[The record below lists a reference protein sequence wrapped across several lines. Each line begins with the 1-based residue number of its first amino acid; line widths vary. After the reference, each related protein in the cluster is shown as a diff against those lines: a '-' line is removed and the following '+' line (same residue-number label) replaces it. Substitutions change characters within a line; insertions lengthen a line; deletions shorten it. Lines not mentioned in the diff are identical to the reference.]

1 MRAHGGEVTD
11 IAISSVSA
19 SALVATSGRDRMIQL
34 FKKDGDAFEL
44 TQTMDEHVGAVGRLL
59 FTNDGE
65 RLLSSS
71 ADRTIIIR
79 ERVTREVDGRV
90 VVAFLMAKVITLK
103 VSPVSMTVAPD
114 DPDMLVL
121 STIDR
126 HIQRFDISSGR
137 HIHSFRASDPETSD
151 SVVMSSLTVCCEL
164 SGQSPRLLVGLSTTD
179 KSIRAYDFEKDVLL
193 TREFGHSEGVSD
205 VALVESKELGME
217 TEPKRTLISTGLD
230 GVVMIWDLS
239 VQQPQPQELVQTHV
253 REEDETP
260 IKELTASKPPLRR
273 ILSKTEL
280 AGFQR
285 PDGFAATPTPL
296 RELSPPR
303 VRRKTSRMSLAPS
316 VNRTGHINGTEPS
329 NYFSSTYSSL
339 RRSPIPSLPTDGS
352 RGRSPSPPSPRSKF
366 GRSLNG
372 GENIGNLRRVSTDIR
387 SSLKSSS
394 SGTSEFGS
402 LNMSTEQVC
411 RTLRAYRKKLVGSIE
426 YPRNA
431 KDLQRELQMTIQ
443 ILSDR
448 AGKIQPQG
456 ETETDSSGKE
466 SEKKQSPQTLMP
478 PVMPLTLHRKQSMVA
493 RRVPSTPLLKQK
505 VLRRVS
511 RSRSFD
517 ADGEG

>member
-11 IAISSVSA
+11 IAISSVSGNT
-19 SALVATSGRDRMIQL
+19 LVATAGRDRMVQL
-34 FKKDGDAFEL
+34 FKKDDEAFEL
-44 TQTMDEHVGAVGRLL
+44 IQTMDEHVGAVGRLL
-59 FTNDGE
+59 FMNDGE

-71 ADRTIIIR
+71 ADRTVIVR

-103 VSPVSMTVAPD
+103 VSPVSMTVTPD
-114 DPDMLVL
+114 DPDILVL

-126 HIQRFDISSGR
+126 YIQRYDISSGR

-151 SVVMSSLTVCCEL
+151 SVVMSSLTVCCEI
-164 SGQSPRLLVGLSTTD
+164 SGQSPRLLVGLSGTD
-179 KSIRAYDFEKDVLL
+179 KSIRTYDFEKDVLL

-205 VALVESKELGME
+205 VALLETKVPDSK
-217 TEPKRTLISTGLD
+217 TEVKRTLISTGLD

-239 VQQPQPQELVQTHV
+239 VQQPQPQELAQTNV

-260 IKELTASKPPLRR
+260 MKELTVSKPPLRR

-285 PDGFAATPTPL
+285 PDGLAATPTPL
-296 RELSPPR
+296 RDLSPPR

-316 VNRTGHINGTEPS
+316 ANRNGNANGAETS

-339 RRSPIPSLPTDGS
+339 RRSPIPSLPMDGS
-352 RGRSPSPPSPRSKF
+352 QRRSPSPPSPRSKF
-366 GRSLNG
+366 SRSLNAS
-372 GENIGNLRRVSTDIR
+372 ESISNLRRASTDIR
-387 SSLKSSS
+387 SAMKNSS

-411 RTLRAYRKKLVGSIE
+411 RTLRAYRKKLVGSTE
-426 YPRNA
+426 YPRIA
-431 KDLQRELQMTIQ
+431 KELERELQVTIQ
-443 ILSDR
+443 ALNDR
-448 AGKIQPQG
+448 AAKIQQQG
-456 ETETDSSGKE
+456 DTETDSSGKE
-466 SEKKQSPQTLMP
+466 NERKPSPRNLIPP
-478 PVMPLTLHRKQSMVA
+478 PVPSTVKKPSMIA

-505 VLRRVS
+505 EPRKVS